1 MQGITFSVVL
11 TEGRP
16 DETGRSMA
24 NALDKL
30 RIPTVV
36 ILDCAAAWAI
46 EALKCAPPP
55 AGSLIV
61 GLGLSV

>member
-1 MQGITFSVVL
+1 MVL

-30 RIPTVV
+30 KIPTVV

-46 EALKCAPPP
+46 EALK
-55 AGSLIV
+55 
-61 GLGLSV
+61 